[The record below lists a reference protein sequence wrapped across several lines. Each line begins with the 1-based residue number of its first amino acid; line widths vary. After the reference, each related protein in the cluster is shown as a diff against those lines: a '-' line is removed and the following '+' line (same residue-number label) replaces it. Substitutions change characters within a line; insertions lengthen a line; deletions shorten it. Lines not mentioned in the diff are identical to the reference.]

1 MTPAKLLFLVPGTT
15 TTTTTTA
22 ANCCFSICQ
31 LTGSSP
37 NRPESFSFWFLF
49 SHCFPSSLG
58 VFLNIQSMI
67 FFQEERRR
75 CIGRLTWSVRPYNPR
90 RITYKGGK
98 RRRKA
103 IRHHLWAG
111 GRTHLALLHVPAT
124 LLESQDGKKMDGIT
138 TTFLPPPPSN
148 LYKREGNR
156 D

>member
-37 NRPESFSFWFLF
+37 NRPESFFSFWFLF

-75 CIGRLTWSVRPYNPR
+75 RCIGRLTWSVRPYNPR
-90 RITYKGGK
+90 RITHKGGK
-98 RRRKA
+98 RRKA

-124 LLESQDGKKMDGIT
+124 LLESQDGWNNNNS
-138 TTFLPPPPSN
+138 PPPFPT
-148 LYKREGNR
+148 
-156 D
+156 